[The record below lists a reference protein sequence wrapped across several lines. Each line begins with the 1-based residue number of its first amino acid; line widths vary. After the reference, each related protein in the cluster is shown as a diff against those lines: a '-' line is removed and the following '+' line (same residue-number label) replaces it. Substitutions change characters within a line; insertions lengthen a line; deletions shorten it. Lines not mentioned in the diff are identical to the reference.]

1 MAAAIQHAA
10 GGAFLGAASSPAAAD
25 FTWRAVAAAAPR
37 LLRLMHKRHSSSSA
51 PRALHTLLHRPS
63 LRSAAAGSVR
73 RPGTAIGSSPRL
85 FHSHVHRPAGAIA
98 GAKPSLPMIASTRSF
113 SSQDKYYSDQ
123 LQVLFSSQLL
133 FDLTNLL
140 LEIGRAHV

>member
-10 GGAFLGAASSPAAAD
+10 GGALLGAAAAD

-37 LLRLMHKRHSSSSA
+37 LLRLMHQRHASSSA

-63 LRSAAAGSVR
+63 LPSAAGSVR
-73 RPGTAIGSSPRL
+73 RAGTAIGASPRL

-98 GAKPSLPMIASTRSF
+98 GAKPSLPMMASTRSF
-113 SSQDKYYSDQ
+113 SSQDKYSDQ
-123 LQVLFSSQLL
+123 LHQLQVY
-133 FDLTNLL
+133 
-140 LEIGRAHV
+140 